1 MAAKEHRAPIIVL
14 IAEGLRPKDLSRS
27 DMPFLFRF
35 QETVALKARVLG
47 APGEQCWGELFTG
60 AWPDRTGG
68 PSAWT
73 LNCTDGLPAGA
84 SSAFFYRFLDTLP
97 QRMRGWSA
105 RIPRRGRAMSGLP
118 QSPRALRWGLRGR
131 LLATDDPA
139 VYLQPGQSRIP
150 SLSDSMVGAGRRME
164 CTAFPTRTAEEKR
177 WISRL
182 GFMTRA
188 FLDHHDVYLA
198 RLPGGDSLM
207 LHHGPGSPE
216 RNQVVRELDGLS
228 ERLVTRFRRQWPE
241 GLIVV
246 ASLRGSVAARTYF
259 DAESRLTRMAQRRG
273 LQAYRDY
280 ACLTGRTLLRAW
292 AMNANAREFFDTL
305 AEEDRSW
312 MRHGTCLTPE
322 LAARHHLPPPKSA
335 AGDWIWF
342 ARPGMILF
350 PNDFDPRR
358 TRAAC
363 GYLHRDVETTDLP
376 RGAEMMPTSP
386 LTPTASSLALQ
397 EEKSRED
404 RLSDAGFLLVS
415 DPARNRTGI
424 GAEFASEINRVDLC
438 ATLAELAGV
447 RVPAAS
453 QGRSCLRG

>member
-1 MAAKEHRAPIIVL
+1 
-14 IAEGLRPKDLSRS
+14 
-27 DMPFLFRF
+27 
-35 QETVALKARVLG
+35 
-47 APGEQCWGELFTG
+47 
-60 AWPDRTGG
+60 
-68 PSAWT
+68 
-73 LNCTDGLPAGA
+73 
-84 SSAFFYRFLDTLP
+84 
-97 QRMRGWSA
+97 
-105 RIPRRGRAMSGLP
+105 
-118 QSPRALRWGLRGR
+118 
-131 LLATDDPA
+131 
-139 VYLQPGQSRIP
+139 
-150 SLSDSMVGAGRRME
+150 
-164 CTAFPTRTAEEKR
+164 
-177 WISRL
+177 
-182 GFMTRA
+182 
-188 FLDHHDVYLA
+188 
-198 RLPGGDSLM
+198 M

-241 GLIVV
+241 GVVFV

-259 DAESRLTRMAQRRG
+259 DAESRLARLAARRG
-273 LQAYRDY
+273 LHPYRDY

-312 MRHGTCLTPE
+312 VRHGTCLTPE

-363 GYLHRDVETTDLP
+363 GYFHPDIQALESP
-376 RGAEMMPTSP
+376 CAPGPTSP
-386 LTPTASSLALQ
+386 LTPSPTASP
-397 EEKSRED
+397 EEKARED
-404 RLSDAGFLLVS
+404 RFNDQGFVILSH
-415 DPARNRTGI
+415 PARNRTGI
-424 GAEFASEINRVDLC
+424 GAEFTSEIRRVDLC

-453 QGRSCLRG
+453 EGRSCL